1 MSFWGGK
8 RNNSIMFVKL
18 VCTALIYSRCF
29 FSMNGPQ
36 TAIDLNNGES
46 FCIQK
51 KMGTLKNRS
60 FKTCK
65 GPSTYCVT
73 SKGGRGGLPK
83 GD

>member
-1 MSFWGGK
+1 MSFWGGNETILLCFK
-8 RNNSIMFVKL
+8 VG
-18 VCTALIYSRCF
+18 VHCTYLFKVF

-60 FKTCK
+60 FKTCHH
-65 GPSTYCVT
+65 
-73 SKGGRGGLPK
+73 
-83 GD
+83 